1 MQINRDVEALLHR
14 AVIAGLPR
22 LDAQPAGLIGLVAQ
36 VDHAL
41 FAPVL
46 YHGKFAVLGAAALST
61 FVGGLVMT
69 GLGSSID
76 EGVIAFMLALTIG
89 LLAYIV
95 CGTVALKRG
104 RTMRQ
109 RTLFLAFAVL
119 AYAYIV
125 SVALTRSSS
134 PWV

>member
-1 MQINRDVEALLHR
+1 MAWQSGQYPFVQDWLTA
-14 AVIAGLPR
+14 
-22 LDAQPAGLIGLVAQ
+22 
-36 VDHAL
+36 
-41 FAPVL
+41 
-46 YHGKFAVLGAAALST
+46 KF
-61 FVGGLVMT
+61 F
-69 GLGSSID
+69 
-76 EGVIAFMLALTIG
+76 G